1 MLNKRKKDFCCLSNK
16 TAEFINLELIKTQIC
31 YVHVDG
37 SEGMRCEFG
46 TSETLFL
53 WHVCMW
59 SVESLIPD
67 IESLGRTA

>member
-46 TSETLFL
+46 TSETLFYGMSACG
-53 WHVCMW
+53 VW
-59 SVESLIPD
+59 SYITD